1 MIKDLEQKTTIDLLD
16 TLEKTTLL
24 GDENAFP
31 YKHANISIKT
41 FSYKDLTPIQFYYIK
56 KNLKLLKKLKDEFI
70 KQYNI
75 DIFNLDGYLN
85 FKTDKYDQKLTM
97 TPPIIEVVD
106 GKNLLIDGMHRVML
120 SKILGQDIKCVYIE
134 NIKPEYYHYAL
145 PNPNGWED
153 IKSFFFEVPKSFK
166 TRNVRYD
173 GDDYRKYRR
182 VYKFEGENQ
191 IPRKHTLK
199 NDSYFKDMLS
209 KNR

>member
-1 MIKDLEQKTTIDLLD
+1 MIKDLEQKNIIDLLEV
-16 TLEKTTLL
+16 LQKTTLL
-24 GDENAFP
+24 GDEKEFP

-41 FSYKDLTPIQFYYIK
+41 FSYKDLAPIQFYYIK
-56 KNLKLLKKLKDEFI
+56 KNLNLLKKLKDEFI
-70 KQYNI
+70 KQYDI

-85 FKTDKYDQKLTM
+85 FKTDKYDQILTM

-120 SKILGQDIKCVYIE
+120 SKMLEQDIKCVYIE
-134 NIKPEYYHYAL
+134 NIKPEHYHYSL

-153 IKSFFFEVPKSFK
+153 VKGFLLEVPKFFK

-182 VYKFEGENQ
+182 VYKFEGESQ